1 MTLHPPTAML
11 DASTHLHTI
20 TTSNGFISSSH
31 SEAMKKTLG
40 MRSKFLTRG
49 ALIKLIFNHTQFS
62 ILLTLMSLLSS
73 DESQGS
79 ASMCCDK
86 VDHSLYASDLGKET
100 QLQNLCESNR
110 LHF

>member
-40 MRSKFLTRG
+40 MSKFLTRG

-79 ASMCCDK
+79 ASMC
-86 VDHSLYASDLGKET
+86 
-100 QLQNLCESNR
+100 
-110 LHF
+110 